1 MPNTIDDLR
10 SHLFET
16 LAALKDKETPME
28 LDRARAVAD
37 VARVLVDSA
46 KVEVDFLK
54 VTGATRSTGFLP
66 EEVKAP
72 APDHRR
78 VSGPVDPSAAVLH
91 PATVDARKLEQQCVL
106 CGVRLTTPYLIEQGL
121 CGSCSDRPE
130 AKPLKSVAGA
140 RR

>member
-46 KVEVDFLK
+46 KVEVEFLK

-66 EEVKAP
+66 QDSTP
-72 APDHRR
+72 
-78 VSGPVDPSAAVLH
+78 
-91 PATVDARKLEQQCVL
+91 PATSKRAPGRLTPGEHALHEGVLGPLAAADKCGL
-106 CGVRLTTPYLIEQGL
+106 CGVRLTTPYLIEQGF
-121 CGSCSDRPE
+121 CGSCSERPE
-130 AKPLKSVAGA
+130 AKHLKPVAGA